1 MRALIFDLDGTLIDS
16 EPDLRAALNRLL
28 ADRGLSP
35 LGAAAVRAMI
45 GDGAKKLVERA
56 FAAHHRAAGPSE
68 FAEFLEDYE
77 ANATVATVVYPGIE
91 PVLAALQAA
100 GHKMAVCTNKPEQA
114 ARDVLQTLGLA
125 HFFAAVVGGDG
136 PHRKPDPRHL
146 AQALA
151 ALGETDGI
159 MIGDHQND
167 QAAAQGLN
175 LPFIHAAWGYGKVEA
190 CAISRPEELLQQIA
204 TLKKASL
211 SGLKYTPS

>member
-35 LGAAAVRAMI
+35 LNAAAVRAMI
-45 GDGAKKLVERA
+45 GDGARMLVQRA
-56 FAAHHRAAGPSE
+56 CAAHNRAAGPAE
-68 FAEFLEDYE
+68 YAEFLEDYE

-91 PVLAALQAA
+91 AALAALHTA

-114 ARDVLQTLGLA
+114 ARNVLQALGLA

-136 PHRKPDPRHL
+136 PYRKPDPRPVS
-146 AQALA
+146 QALA
-151 ALGETDGI
+151 ALNETDGI

-167 QAAAQGLN
+167 QTAAQALN
-175 LPFIHAAWGYGKVEA
+175 LPFIHAAWGYGEVKTGAVA
-190 CAISRPEELLQQIA
+190 RLPADLYNL
-204 TLKKASL
+204 T
-211 SGLKYTPS
+211 

>member
-35 LGAAAVRAMI
+35 LNAAAVRAMI
-45 GDGAKKLVERA
+45 GDGARMLVQRA
-56 FAAHHRAAGPSE
+56 FAAHNRAAGPAE
-68 FAEFLEDYE
+68 YAEFLEDYE

-91 PVLAALQAA
+91 AALATLHTA

-114 ARDVLQTLGLA
+114 ARNVLQALGLA

-136 PHRKPDPRHL
+136 PYRKPDPRPL
-146 AQALA
+146 SQALA
-151 ALGETDGI
+151 ALNETDGI

-167 QAAAQGLN
+167 QTAAQALN
-175 LPFIHAAWGYGKVEA
+175 LPFIHAAWGYGEVKTGAVA
-190 CAISRPEELLQQIA
+190 RLPADLYNL
-204 TLKKASL
+204 T
-211 SGLKYTPS
+211 